1 MIDIG
6 RFFAERRYSTVVLLI
21 ALFVAFL
28 VLYIS
33 WPWVASSS

>member
-21 ALFVAFL
+21 ALFFVAFSAL
-28 VLYIS
+28 
-33 WPWVASSS
+33 